1 MNETNT
7 PDVSQAVA
15 TLVHAL
21 FPKLSFN
28 DCVSFVGAAFL
39 IARVLRKAIPDSA
52 QTGQLGQL
60 LKHLALEI
68 NPALGATI
76 QKPETPPIQTPENA
90 QARHDSTLAS
100 LTTPKP

>member
-15 TLVHAL
+15 TLVHAI
-21 FPKLSFN
+21 FPH
-28 DCVSFVGAAFL
+28 VSMSDITSLIGAVFV